1 MINPY
6 HPSFLEDSNARGEVR
21 PARDSLW
28 MYVFACAATLT
39 TTATF
44 ILVAAVSLQKSVDK
58 LVYVVI
64 AILACLL
71 VVCVIGLC
79 FRVPSIAIATMVP
92 LSVAW
97 FLTTTGGGAP
107 STLHGFLFTLPF
119 LVPYIGH
126 KFRERRRT
134 VLPPKWPKY
143 RTSPRLHPSGDQVH

>member
-1 MINPY
+1 MPVVRPSRMINPY
-6 HPSFLEDSNARGEVR
+6 HPSISEGSDAGCEDR
-21 PARDSLW
+21 PSRDPIW
-28 MYVFACAATLT
+28 MYVFACIATLT
-39 TTATF
+39 TTVTL
-44 ILVAAVSLQKSVDK
+44 ILVTAVSLQKNVDK
-58 LVYVVI
+58 LVYVVL

-71 VVCVIGLC
+71 AVCVIGLC

-107 STLHGFLFTLPF
+107 STLYGFLFTLPF

-134 VLPPKWPKY
+134 ALP
-143 RTSPRLHPSGDQVH
+143 R